1 MGSIILIVYIVVS
14 FILLL
19 TLLLKRKYKI
29 LGIGIYLL
37 FLCSIY
43 ILCNTLFHFNHLSFS
58 INRLSSVRER
68 LYIVPFV
75 KPLQEAVRMN
85 GSVAAL
91 VFSYCKYVSI
101 GAALTVA
108 ITFLKPHSKNILKK
122 ILLAWAILLF
132 VTLTACCF
140 SFVIFDSG
148 AFVSLLGGIFI
159 GYILTKDIKKRI
171 EKIII
176 YTEEDYE

>member
-1 MGSIILIVYIVVS
+1 MGSIILIVYIVIC
-14 FILLL
+14 FTILL

-29 LGIGIYLL
+29 LGLGIYLL

-68 LYIVPFV
+68 LYIVPFAGAA
-75 KPLQEAVRMN
+75 QEAIRLN

-91 VFSYCKYVSI
+91 LFSYCKYLSI

-108 ITFLKPHSKNILKK
+108 ITLLKPYSKNILKK
-122 ILLAWAILLF
+122 IFLAWVILSL
-132 VTLTACCF
+132 VTLTICCF

-148 AFVSLLGGIFI
+148 VFVSLLGGVLI
-159 GYILTKDIKKRI
+159 GYILTKDIKKKI
-171 EKIII
+171 EKVII
-176 YTEEDYE
+176 YTEDDYE

>member
-1 MGSIILIVYIVVS
+1 
-14 FILLL
+14 
-19 TLLLKRKYKI
+19 
-29 LGIGIYLL
+29 
-37 FLCSIY
+37 
-43 ILCNTLFHFNHLSFS
+43 
-58 INRLSSVRER
+58 
-68 LYIVPFV
+68 
-75 KPLQEAVRMN
+75 MN
-85 GSVAAL
+85 GSVATL

>member
-1 MGSIILIVYIVVS
+1 MSRIILIVYIVVS
-14 FILLL
+14 FVILL
-19 TLLLKRKYKI
+19 TLLLKRKYKL
-29 LGIGIYLL
+29 LGMAIYFL

-58 INRLSSVRER
+58 MNRLSSVRER

-75 KPLQEAVRMN
+75 KPLQETIHMN

-91 VFSYCKYVSI
+91 VFSYCKYLSI
-101 GAALTVA
+101 GAALTIA

-122 ILLAWAILLF
+122 ILFAWAILLL
-132 VTLTACCF
+132 VTLTVSCF
-140 SFVIFDSG
+140 SLVIFDSG
-148 AFVSLLGGIFI
+148 VFVSLLAGIFI
-159 GYILTKDIKKRI
+159 GYILTKDIKNKI
-171 EKIII
+171 EKRII

>member
-1 MGSIILIVYIVVS
+1 MGSIILIVYIVFCLIV
-14 FILLL
+14 LL

-29 LGIGIYLL
+29 GGIGIYFLFFCLL
-37 FLCSIY
+37 Y
-43 ILCNTLFHFNHLSFS
+43 ILCNALFRLEHLDFS

-68 LYIVPFV
+68 LYMIPFIT
-75 KPLQEAVRMN
+75 PIREAIRLN
-85 GSVAAL
+85 GSIAPL
-91 VFSYCKYVSI
+91 LFSYCKYISI
-101 GAALTVA
+101 GAALTIAV
-108 ITFLKPHSKNILKK
+108 TFLTPRDKNILKK
-122 ILLAWAILLF
+122 ILLAWAILFL

-140 SFVIFDSG
+140 SLVIFDSG